1 MAAARS
7 FGHDARMQARRLYSN
22 LALIG
27 FMATGKSSV
36 GRLVARRLGYAF
48 VDTDTIIE
56 KRAGRPIA
64 QIFAE
69 EGEARFRLYEREV
82 VQELKFRTSLVIAT
96 GGGLAVDPAN
106 LNSLKEHA
114 LVVCLWASH
123 RTIWERACRNT
134 HRPLLQTSDPEGRIR
149 DLLLARVPF
158 YRKADVLVCSDGRS
172 VHTVATQV
180 YLQYQL
186 AHGVA
191 KSAYA

>member
-1 MAAARS
+1 MAAFRIL
-7 FGHDARMQARRLYSN
+7 GHDGTMQARRLYSN

-36 GRLVARRLGYAF
+36 GRLVARRLGYDF
-48 VDTDTIIE
+48 VDTDTLIE
-56 KRAGRPIA
+56 KRAEKPIS
-64 QIFAE
+64 QIFAD
-69 EGEARFRLYEREV
+69 EGEARFRLFERQV
-82 VQELKFRTSLVIAT
+82 VQELKSRTRLVIAT

-123 RTIWERACRNT
+123 RTIWERARRNT
-134 HRPLLQTSDPEGRIR
+134 HRPLLQTADPEARIR

-158 YRKADVLVCSDGRS
+158 YRKADVLICSDGRS
-172 VHTVATQV
+172 VNTVSIQV

-186 AHGVA
+186 ALGKGRPVHA
-191 KSAYA
+191 